1 MQLRDWLQLIRI
13 PNVLIAVCAVLLGDW
28 IPDHFVDATG
38 ILRAIL
44 MGIAAAWG
52 NVENDALDWRSD
64 QINRAEKLN
73 SRPVAA
79 GLITP
84 RKAMRI
90 AQAGYFLTLLLSIFF
105 LETIHTLWLAGVVI
119 LLMLYNRVL
128 QKQPLWGN
136 LAVALLCAQAV
147 FFGSMEIAPDTVPEV
162 ILWTGER
169 IRQQGLILL
178 GSSSPFSLTLL
189 WPAAV
194 FAGALTLV
202 REMIKDLED
211 MPGDEAAGLNTAPL
225 RWGKTPLLRA
235 VKLLTVLVFLGL
247 PLPALAGL
255 YPMWSAPALLVFA
268 GLPLLLSLRAQ
279 FSPEGLHSAQSL
291 VKLSM
296 AGGIAV
302 LLFV

>member
-28 IPDHFVDATG
+28 MPDHFVDATG
-38 ILRAIL
+38 VFRAVL
-44 MGIAAAWG
+44 MGLAAAWG
-52 NVENDALDWRSD
+52 NVENDALDWLSD
-64 QINRAEKLN
+64 QINRAEKLG

-90 AQAGYFLTLLLSIFF
+90 AQGGYFITLLLSVLF
-105 LETIHTLWLAGVVI
+105 LETMHTLWLAGVVI

-136 LAVALLCAQAV
+136 FAVALLCAQAV
-147 FFGSMEIAPDTVPEV
+147 FFGSLHIGTESPEA

-169 IRQQGLILL
+169 IRQQTIILFD
-178 GSSSPFSLTLL
+178 SNSPFFATIL
-189 WPAAV
+189 WPAAL

-225 RWGKTPLLRA
+225 RWGKGPLLRA
-235 VKLLTVLVFLGL
+235 VRLLTVVVFLGL

-255 YPMWSAPALLVFA
+255 YPVWSAPALLVLA

-279 FSPEGLHSAQSL
+279 FSPDGLHRAQSL
-291 VKLSM
+291 VKLAM